1 MSNKNFGFGTQIRK
15 SPYFDSTVKWGAT
28 GFSVYNHMYI
38 PRDFGSPEQNFW
50 NLIEKSIL
58 CDVAVERQVEIT
70 GSDAYKFIQLL
81 TPRDLSKLSVGQCK
95 YVLIVNNDGGIL
107 NDPVLLRL
115 AENHFWLSL
124 ADSDVL
130 LWAQGVAVNSGLD
143 VKISEP
149 DVSPLQ
155 LQGPTSQ
162 EIMVKLFGEDIR
174 DLKYYWLREY
184 QLDGIPLIVSRT
196 GWSSE
201 LGYEIYLRD
210 GSKGNELYE
219 KIMAAGKEH
228 GIQPGHTSSIR
239 RIEGGML
246 SYHADADIHTNPF
259 ELGLDRLVNLDSE
272 INFIGKKALKKIKEK
287 GISRKQVGLVIDC
300 APLSGPNTT
309 FWPIK
314 KDRKQIG
321 KVTSAVYS
329 PRLKKNI
336 ALAMVSVEQSEIDFI
351 GKEALKKIKQ
361 EGIKRKQVG
370 LIIDCDPLSGPN
382 TTFWPIEKDG
392 KKIGKVTSAVY
403 SPRLKKNIALAMI
416 EINYS
421 ELGNRLDVQIHEGK
435 YSATIVEK
443 PFYDPKKNIVKS

>member
-15 SPYFDSTVKWGAT
+15 SPYFNATVKWGAT

-70 GSDAYKFIQLL
+70 GPDAYKFTQLL

-184 QLDGIPLIVSRT
+184 ELDGIPLIVSRT

-210 GSKGNELYE
+210 GSRGNELYE
-219 KIMAAGKEH
+219 KIMEAGKEH
-228 GIQPGHTSSIR
+228 GLQPGHTSSIR

-246 SYHADADIHTNPF
+246 SYHADADIYTNPF
-259 ELGLDRLVNLDSE
+259 ELGFDRLVNLDSD
-272 INFIGKKALKKIKEK
+272 IN
-287 GISRKQVGLVIDC
+287 
-300 APLSGPNTT
+300 
-309 FWPIK
+309 
-314 KDRKQIG
+314 
-321 KVTSAVYS
+321 
-329 PRLKKNI
+329 
-336 ALAMVSVEQSEIDFI
+336 FI

-370 LIIDCDPLSGPN
+370 LILDCDPLSGPN
-382 TTFWPIEKDG
+382 TTFWPVEKDG
-392 KKIGKVTSAVY
+392 KTVGKVTSAVY

-416 EINYS
+416 EINHT
-421 ELGNRLDVQIHEGK
+421 ELGNQLDIETHEGK

-443 PFYDPKKNIVKS
+443 PFYDPKKKIASS

>member
-70 GSDAYKFIQLL
+70 GSDAYKFTQLL

-130 LWAQGVAVNSGLD
+130 LWAQGVAVNSGLN

-162 EIMVKLFGEDIR
+162 EIMVKLFGDGIR

-184 QLDGIPLIVSRT
+184 NLDGIPLIVSRT

-219 KIMAAGKEH
+219 KIMSAGKEH

-246 SYHADADIHTNPF
+246 SYHADADIYTNPF
-259 ELGLDRLVNLDSE
+259 ELGLDRLVNLESD
-272 INFIGKKALKKIKEK
+272 L
-287 GISRKQVGLVIDC
+287 
-300 APLSGPNTT
+300 
-309 FWPIK
+309 
-314 KDRKQIG
+314 
-321 KVTSAVYS
+321 
-329 PRLKKNI
+329 
-336 ALAMVSVEQSEIDFI
+336 DFI

-361 EGIKRKQVG
+361 DGIKRKQVG
-370 LIIDCDPLSGPN
+370 LIIDCNPLSGPN
-382 TTFWPIEKDG
+382 TTFWPIEKNG

-416 EINYS
+416 QINYS
-421 ELGNRLDVQIHEGK
+421 ELGNQLDVQTHEGK

-443 PFYDPKKNIVKS
+443 PFYDPKKKIASS

>member
-50 NLIEKSIL
+50 NLIEKAIL

-70 GSDAYKFIQLL
+70 GTDAYKFTQLL
-81 TPRDLSKLSVGQCK
+81 TPRDLSKLAIGQCK
-95 YVLIVNNDGGIL
+95 YVLITNNEGGIL

-143 VKISEP
+143 VQIKEP

-155 LQGPTSQ
+155 LQGPTSG
-162 EIMVKLFGEDIR
+162 EIMVKLFGEDIK

-184 QLDGIPLIVSRT
+184 NLDGIPLIISRT

-210 GSKGNELYE
+210 SSKGNELYE
-219 KIMAAGKEH
+219 KIMSAGKEH
-228 GIQPGHTSSIR
+228 GLQPGHTSTIR

-246 SYHADADIHTNPF
+246 SYHADADINTNPF
-259 ELGLDRLVNLDSE
+259 ELGLDRLVSLDSD
-272 INFIGKKALKKIKEK
+272 INFIGKDALKKIKDN
-287 GISRKQVGLVIDC
+287 GITRKQVGLEIDSN
-300 APLSGPNTT
+300 PFKSPNTT
-309 FWPIK
+309 FWPILNN
-314 KDRKQIG
+314 D
-321 KVTSAVYS
+321 
-329 PRLKKNI
+329 
-336 ALAMVSVEQSEIDFI
+336 
-351 GKEALKKIKQ
+351 
-361 EGIKRKQVG
+361 
-370 LIIDCDPLSGPN
+370 
-382 TTFWPIEKDG
+382 
-392 KKIGKVTSAVY
+392 KKIGNVTSAVY

-416 EINYS
+416 SIEQSKI
-421 ELGNRLDVQIHEGK
+421 GNQFQVVTHEG
-435 YSATIVEK
+435 THNCVIVEK
-443 PFYDPKKNIVKS
+443 PFYDPKKKIASS